1 MTISTAATSL
11 PHLQPSTAALPAW
24 WPIAAAASQLRSL
37 DPEQC
42 LRLLPDAGHGWLS
55 YPRQPDTL
63 PAAVVYQIRGRAVL
77 LAPGPDGDG
86 SALAPAPLVLFRV
99 DHLNA
104 DQSGGWSIVA
114 AGPLCAEEDSTDD
127 GSPAAAAVE
136 QPELV
141 LNLEHLAGRFV
152 VVGDRP
158 SLRAVR

>member
-11 PHLQPSTAALPAW
+11 PHLHASTAALPAW
-24 WPIAAAASQLRSL
+24 WPIAAAASQLRAL

-55 YPRQPDTL
+55 YPRQPHTL
-63 PAAVVYQIRGRAVL
+63 PAPVVYRIRGRAVL
-77 LAPGPDGDG
+77 LAPGPDGGG
-86 SALAPAPLVLFRV
+86 SVLAPAPLVLFRV

-114 AGPLCAEEDSTDD
+114 AGPLCAQDEWVGGS
-127 GSPAAAAVE
+127 SPAAGAVA

-141 LNLEHLAGRFV
+141 LNLEHLAGRSV

>member
-1 MTISTAATSL
+1 MTNSTAATPL
-11 PHLQPSTAALPAW
+11 PHLRASTAALPAW
-24 WPIAAAASQLRSL
+24 WPIAAAASQLRAL

-55 YPRQPDTL
+55 YPRQPDTV
-63 PAAVVYQIRGRAVL
+63 PAAVIYRIRGRAVM

-114 AGPLCAEEDSTDD
+114 AGPLCAEGDSAGD
-127 GSPAAAAVE
+127 GSPTAPAVA

>member
-1 MTISTAATSL
+1 MTNSTAATPL
-11 PHLQPSTAALPAW
+11 PHLHASTAALPAW
-24 WPIAAAASQLRSL
+24 WPIAAAASQPQAL

-55 YPRQPDTL
+55 YPRQPHTL
-63 PAAVVYQIRGRAVL
+63 SAAVTYRIRGRAVL

-86 SALAPAPLVLFRV
+86 SVLAPAPLVLFRV

-114 AGPLCAEEDSTDD
+114 AGPLCTEEDRAGE
-127 GSPAAAAVE
+127 GSPPAVAVA

-152 VVGDRP
+152 IVGDRP